1 MVVMRITDDVGIPDV
16 NIWEM
21 DITSESS
28 TDYVVLTF
36 ECIMY
41 HTVTKSL
48 KFVPVQM
55 ESPSASMNARI

>member
-1 MVVMRITDDVGIPDV
+1 MMRITDDVGIPDV
-16 NIWEM
+16 NTWEM

-28 TDYVVLTF
+28 MDYVVSTF
-36 ECIMY
+36 EYIMY

-55 ESPSASMNARI
+55 ESPSSSMNGRI